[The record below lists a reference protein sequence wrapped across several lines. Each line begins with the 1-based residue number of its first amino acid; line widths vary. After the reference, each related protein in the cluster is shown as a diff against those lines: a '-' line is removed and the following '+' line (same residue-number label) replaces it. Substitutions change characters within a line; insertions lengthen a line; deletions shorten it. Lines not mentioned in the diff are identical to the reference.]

1 MNPASFRAAFPM
13 LGRTVH
19 LASCSLGARSVDLDA
34 ALARMLD
41 AMSSSGAPWHDFEDE
56 VTQARRRFATLIGA
70 DVDEIALVP
79 NASVG
84 AYQVA
89 STLDYRDR
97 PRIVTSD
104 VEFPSIA
111 HVWLAQRPRSAE
123 VVYAEDIAAAIDDR
137 TALVSIPAVTYL
149 ESARMPVA
157 RTVRAAHAAGAKVFV
172 DAYQAVGVEPVDVR
186 ALDCDY
192 LVAGTMK
199 YLLGLPG
206 VAFLYVRGGGAGDW
220 PPQLTGWFGRTD
232 PFAFDPRSLDYPDH
246 ARRFETGTP
255 SVPAIY
261 AANAGLG
268 LISELDLAA
277 VKAHIGGLLDQVA
290 ARLREQGETLRQP
303 ADAGAHLALLDE
315 DPAELAAHLAG
326 HHIAVSPRGA
336 VVRLSFHYYS
346 NLDDVHAVCEE
357 IKQYRKATRSRPIAR
372 STLGD
377 RYA

>member
-1 MNPASFRAAFPM
+1 MNPADFRAAFPM
-13 LGRTVH
+13 LDRTVH
-19 LASCSLGARSVDLDA
+19 LASCSLGARSINLDA

-41 AMSSSGAPWHDFEDE
+41 TMSNGAPWHDFEDE
-56 VTQARRRFATLIGA
+56 VTQARRRFADLIGA

-123 VVYAEDIAAAIDDR
+123 VVYADDIASAVDER
-137 TALVSIPAVTYL
+137 TALVSIPAITYL
-149 ESARMPVA
+149 DSTRMPVA
-157 RTVRAAHAAGAKVFV
+157 RAAQAAHAAGAKVFV

-206 VAFLYVRGGGAGDW
+206 VAFLYVRGSLAGGR
-220 PPQLTGWFGRTD
+220 PPPLTGWFGRTD

-255 SVPAIY
+255 PVPAIY

-268 LISELDLAA
+268 LIAELDLAA
-277 VKAHIGGLLDQVA
+277 ARVHIGGLLDRA
-290 ARLREQGETLRQP
+290 AALLREQGETLRQP
-303 ADAGAHLALLDE
+303 ADRGAHLALLDE
-315 DPAELAAHLAG
+315 NPAALAG
-326 HHIAVSPRGA
+326 HLAAGRIAVSPRGA
-336 VVRLSFHYYS
+336 VVRLSCHYYS
-346 NLDDVHAVCEE
+346 NLDDVRAACEE
-357 IKQYRKATRSRPIAR
+357 IRQYRKTTRSRPVAR
-372 STLGD
+372 SIT
-377 RYA
+377 